1 MRSQPE
7 LSRVI
12 VNIVAWLVGVLFL
25 SLVAGL
31 DLLLFLPGVAMLSIL
46 AGFVCGGI
54 FFLAVGWTLTLV
66 LYLPVEIEFT

>member
-12 VNIVAWLVGVLFL
+12 VNSVAWLVGVLFL

-54 FFLAVGWTLTLV
+54 FFLAVGWTLTV
-66 LYLPVEIEFT
+66 VFYLPVEIEFT